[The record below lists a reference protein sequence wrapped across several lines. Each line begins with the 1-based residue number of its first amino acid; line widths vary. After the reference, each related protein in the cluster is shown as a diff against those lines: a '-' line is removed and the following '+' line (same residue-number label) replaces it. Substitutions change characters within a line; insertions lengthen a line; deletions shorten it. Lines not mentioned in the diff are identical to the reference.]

1 MVKKGRII
9 KSLAGFYNVESEGQ
23 VYQTRARGNFRS
35 KGMKPIVGDF
45 VDFSAEENSEGY
57 ILDIHK
63 RRNSLIRPSIANI
76 DQAVIIMSTVNPDF
90 SLNLLDRFLVFLEHK
105 DIQPLIYISKLDLLE
120 DVSEY
125 EQFKKNYETIG
136 YQVFFDWKELTEVLA
151 DKVTVFM
158 GQTGAGK
165 TTLLNLIAPGMNLA
179 TGETFRQTRTWTS
192 HYASCGI
199 L

>member
-23 VYQTRARGNFRS
+23 VYQTRARGNFRK

-125 EQFKKNYETIG
+125 EQFKRIMKRLAIKFSLTGKN
-136 YQVFFDWKELTEVLA
+136 
-151 DKVTVFM
+151 
-158 GQTGAGK
+158 
-165 TTLLNLIAPGMNLA
+165 
-179 TGETFRQTRTWTS
+179 
-192 HYASCGI
+192 
-199 L
+199 

>member
-1 MVKKGRII
+1 M
-9 KSLAGFYNVESEGQ
+9 
-23 VYQTRARGNFRS
+23 
-35 KGMKPIVGDF
+35 
-45 VDFSAEENSEGY
+45 
-57 ILDIHK
+57 
-63 RRNSLIRPSIANI
+63 
-76 DQAVIIMSTVNPDF
+76 
-90 SLNLLDRFLVFLEHK
+90 EHK

-165 TTLLNLIAPGMNLA
+165 TTLLNLIAPV
-179 TGETFRQTRTWTS
+179 
-192 HYASCGI
+192 
-199 L
+199 

>member
-1 MVKKGRII
+1 
-9 KSLAGFYNVESEGQ
+9 
-23 VYQTRARGNFRS
+23 
-35 KGMKPIVGDF
+35 MKPIVGDF

-125 EQFKKNYETIG
+125 EQFKRIMKRLAIKFSLTGKN
-136 YQVFFDWKELTEVLA
+136 
-151 DKVTVFM
+151 
-158 GQTGAGK
+158 
-165 TTLLNLIAPGMNLA
+165 
-179 TGETFRQTRTWTS
+179 
-192 HYASCGI
+192 
-199 L
+199 